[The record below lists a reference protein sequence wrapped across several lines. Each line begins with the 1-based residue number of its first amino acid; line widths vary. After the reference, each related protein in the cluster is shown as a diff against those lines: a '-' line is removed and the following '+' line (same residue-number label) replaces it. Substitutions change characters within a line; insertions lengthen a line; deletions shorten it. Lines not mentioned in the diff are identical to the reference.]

1 MLLRD
6 YHNPSDE
13 ELEAGFR
20 EIYHFIQKFTTF
32 EKVLVWVICRV
43 MGDRLYALVAQRQH
57 QLTMRTLQDAAI
69 GVHSEFFERKRQE
82 RAKLHRDSKD
92 FVRATVVDLP
102 SRS

>member
-1 MLLRD
+1 MLLKD

-32 EKVLVWVICRV
+32 EKVLVWLICRI
-43 MGDRLYALVAQRQH
+43 MGDRLYRLVAQREH

-69 GVHSEFFERKRQE
+69 GTHSGFFERKRRE
-82 RAKLHRDSKD
+82 RKERDRMARD
-92 FVRATVVDLP
+92 FVPSTTVE
-102 SRS
+102 